1 VRVETRMTEDYY
13 EEVLLLRKKVEKYEN
28 IIRHSMSD
36 KFGVYFICGE
46 EGEKDSIGLPEKIM
60 ICPTHGLE
68 GFALYKKEKDY
79 SEKRT

>member
-1 VRVETRMTEDYY
+1 
-13 EEVLLLRKKVEKYEN
+13 
-28 IIRHSMSD
+28 MSD

-79 SEKRT
+79 SGPNW